1 MNYFTRQAVDG
12 FFERLPGWMFLV
24 CGLTLLGF
32 VVITPAWQECREL
45 EHQKLVLEL
54 QTQRIAEQA
63 QAYESFQAAMK
74 NDDPVLLERL
84 AFYHLRLKPVGAMP
98 LMGQAGIEPPARTR
112 PLLVSDKK
120 VPRGPTPEAANAE
133 VAKRLSE
140 SLISVEAWLQKPLP
154 KEGIDYPKLQ
164 EPKSKLARWSLNP
177 GSRNMMLGGAL
188 VLVVLGLAPTRR
200 VFGGASARASAL
212 EKM

>member
-1 MNYFTRQAVDG
+1 MNYETRQAVDR

-24 CGLTLLGF
+24 SGLTLLGF
-32 VVITPAWQECREL
+32 VVITPAWQESREL
-45 EHQKLVLEL
+45 EHQKEVLQL
-54 QTQRIAEQA
+54 QTDRIAEQA
-63 QAYESFQAAMK
+63 QAYENFQTAMK

-120 VPRGPTPEAANAE
+120 VQRGPTPEVASAE

-154 KEGIDYPKLQ
+154 REGVDYQKLP
-164 EPKSKLARWSLNP
+164 EVRSRLARWSLEP
-177 GSRNMMLGGAL
+177 KSRNMMFGAAL
-188 VLVVLGLAPTRR
+188 VLVVMGLAPTRR
-200 VFGGASARASAL
+200 VLGGASARASAL
-212 EKM
+212 EKI